1 MLNRANQENIYVFK
15 KRDLTAY
22 STLQA
27 RQKAERALV
36 KIQEDYFN
44 SYQPSKLDKLD
55 KTDLFQYHY
64 FKLTQKM
71 FEPNER

>member
-1 MLNRANQENIYVFK
+1 MLNCANQENIYVFK
-15 KRDLTAY
+15 KRYPTAY
-22 STLQA
+22 STPQA
-27 RQKAERALV
+27 RREAKQALD
-36 KIQEDYFN
+36 KIREDYFK

-55 KTDLFQYHY
+55 KTDLFRYHY